1 MFSVARRA
9 AVSLAVAAM
18 VFRALLPLGW
28 MPNPEGFGET
38 ALIPCD
44 MPMSMSDADMAMMMP
59 GMDMSSMHHGSGDDG
74 KAPASGHH
82 HQECPYAAASHGGT
96 PAVDSASATPE
107 LVVRLVQPP
116 ANEQRV
122 LVVARYQPQSPRA
135 PPSSEI

>member
-1 MFSVARRA
+1 
-9 AVSLAVAAM
+9 
-18 VFRALLPLGW
+18 
-28 MPNPEGFGET
+28 
-38 ALIPCD
+38 
-44 MPMSMSDADMAMMMP
+44 MAMMMP

-107 LVVRLVQPP
+107 LAVRLVQPP